1 MARSDGAATAT
12 GCSGATVTVDSA
24 GRITANVGAYDALA
38 IHAGARPG
46 GGSDGGGGGTDPV
59 TAAVSFGVG
68 ATTWW
73 GQNVR
78 VVGDVAA
85 LGNWSP
91 ASGVP
96 LSAATYP
103 TWRASVTLPAGT
115 VVHYKY
121 VKVDGNGSV
130 VWESG
135 SNRSVTVPA
144 SGVLTL
150 TDSWRP

>member
-1 MARSDGAATAT
+1 MT
-12 GCSGATVTVDSA
+12 
-24 GRITANVGAYDALA
+24 
-38 IHAGARPG
+38 
-46 GGSDGGGGGTDPV
+46 
-59 TAAVSFGVG
+59 

-85 LGNWSP
+85 LGGWSP
-91 ASGVP
+91 ANGVA

-115 VVHYKY
+115 VVQDKY
-121 VKVDGNGSV
+121 VKVDQNGGV

-135 SNRSVTVPA
+135 SNRSATVPA

-150 TDSWRP
+150 TDTRRP